1 MYALIFALSLQGGDN
16 IPAVEVIDDSGI
28 FNKGLEDKKSATFRK
43 SELSLAEA
51 KQKVIKNEDAF
62 VLYIPGNISNGG
74 TIEIFSQKKAGLSV
88 ISTIESQLNDQMR
101 TKLLADAGIDVLTLD
116 KIKPK
121 LYVVSKELTL
131 EGEKDSSSGAAMA
144 VGFAAAILIYMS
156 LFIYGIQVMRG
167 IIEEK
172 TSRIVEVVIS
182 SVKPFQLMMG
192 KIVGIGLVGLT
203 QFLLWITLSL
213 GLMTVASQIMF
224 KGKMD
229 QIKSEIPMNKQ
240 AAAVSIDGPGM
251 DIIKAIQTVDWTYIL
266 PIFIIFFLGG
276 YMLYS
281 ALFAAVGSAV
291 ENDTETLELIK
302 KLMGSNV
309 NQMKRVFKV
318 VNNKTQKIFD
328 KHMDKAEVKKRRLY
342 WHGSR
347 NENWFNILQT
357 GLLIRPSGAVHTGS
371 MFGDGIYFADK
382 AQKSIGYTSLRGSY
396 WAHGGDNKAFLAL
409 FDVHLGKQKEILH
422 HDSSCYKLSQ
432 KVMDAE
438 GYNSVFAKGGADLRN
453 NEFIIYRAEQCTIS
467 HLIEIGN

>member
-1 MYALIFALSLQGGDN
+1 MNKIILIIKREYFSRVKKKSFLVMTFLVPMLIIGMYALIFALSIQGGDN
-16 IPAVEVIDDSGI
+16 IPAVEIIDESGI
-28 FNKGLEDKKSATFRK
+28 FNKGLENKKSATFRK
-43 SELSLAEA
+43 SELSLVEA
-51 KQKVIKNEDAF
+51 KQKVIQNEDAF

-74 TIEIFSQKKAGLSV
+74 TIEMFSQKKAGISV

-101 TKLLADAGIDVLTLD
+101 TKMLADAGIDVLTLD

-121 LYVVSKELTL
+121 LSVVSKELTL

-229 QIKSEIPMNKQ
+229 QIKSEVPMNKQ

-291 ENDTETLELIK
+291 ESDTETQQFMLPITLPLLFTYI
-302 KLMGSNV
+302 MS
-309 NQMKRVFKV
+309 FSFI
-318 VNNKTQKIFD
+318 VNNPDSSLSFWLSIIPFTSPIA
-328 KHMDKAEVKKRRLY
+328 MMVRLPF
-342 WHGSR
+342 GVP
-347 NENWFNILQT
+347 NWE
-357 GLLIRPSGAVHTGS
+357 
-371 MFGDGIYFADK
+371 
-382 AQKSIGYTSLRGSY
+382 
-396 WAHGGDNKAFLAL
+396 LAL
-409 FDVHLGKQKEILH
+409 SIILIIAGFIFTTWLASRIYRVGILMYGKKVSFAELGKWFMYKE
-422 HDSSCYKLSQ
+422 
-432 KVMDAE
+432 
-438 GYNSVFAKGGADLRN
+438 
-453 NEFIIYRAEQCTIS
+453 
-467 HLIEIGN
+467 

>member
-1 MYALIFALSLQGGDN
+1 MSKIILIIKREYFSRVKKKSFLVMTFLVPILIIGMYALIFALSMQGGDN

-28 FNKGLEDKKSATFRK
+28 FNKGLENKKSATFRK

-62 VLYIPGNISNGG
+62 VLYIPGDISNGG
-74 TIEIFSQKKAGLSV
+74 TIEMFSQKKAGISV
-88 ISTIESQLNDQMR
+88 INTIESQLNDQMR
-101 TKLLADAGIDVLTLD
+101 TKLLADAGIDVLMLD

-121 LYVVSKELTL
+121 LSVVSKELTL

-203 QFLLWITLSL
+203 QFLLWITLSI
-213 GLMTVASQIMF
+213 GLMTVASQVMF

-229 QIKSEIPMNKQ
+229 QIKSEVPMNKQ
-240 AAAVSIDGPGM
+240 AAAVSTDGPGM
-251 DIIKAIQTVDWTYIL
+251 DIIKAVQTVDWTYIL

-291 ENDTETLELIK
+291 ESDTETQQFMLPITLPLLFTYI
-302 KLMGSNV
+302 MS
-309 NQMKRVFKV
+309 FSFI
-318 VNNKTQKIFD
+318 VNNPDSSLSFWLSIIPFTSPIA
-328 KHMDKAEVKKRRLY
+328 MMVRLPF
-342 WHGSR
+342 GVP
-347 NENWFNILQT
+347 NWELALSII
-357 GLLIRPSGAVHTGS
+357 LLIAGFIFTTWVASRIYRV
-371 MFGDGIYFADK
+371 GILMYGKKVSFAE
-382 AQKSIGYTSLRGSY
+382 
-396 WAHGGDNKAFLAL
+396 
-409 FDVHLGKQKEILH
+409 LGKWFMYKE
-422 HDSSCYKLSQ
+422 
-432 KVMDAE
+432 
-438 GYNSVFAKGGADLRN
+438 
-453 NEFIIYRAEQCTIS
+453 
-467 HLIEIGN
+467 

>member
-1 MYALIFALSLQGGDN
+1 MNKIILIIKREYFSRVKKKSFLVMTFLVPMLIIGMYALIFALSIQGGDN
-16 IPAVEVIDDSGI
+16 IPAVEIIDESGI
-28 FNKGLEDKKSATFRK
+28 FNKGLENKKSATFRK
-43 SELSLAEA
+43 SELSLVEA
-51 KQKVIKNEDAF
+51 KQKVIQNEDAF

-74 TIEIFSQKKAGLSV
+74 TIEMFSQKKAGISV

-101 TKLLADAGIDVLTLD
+101 TKMLADAGIDVLTLD

-121 LYVVSKELTL
+121 LSVVSKELTL

-229 QIKSEIPMNKQ
+229 QIKSEVPMNKQ

-291 ENDTETLELIK
+291 ESDTETQQFMLPITLPLLFTYI
-302 KLMGSNV
+302 MS
-309 NQMKRVFKV
+309 FSFI
-318 VNNKTQKIFD
+318 VNNPDSSLSFWLSIIPFTSPIA
-328 KHMDKAEVKKRRLY
+328 MMVRLPF
-342 WHGSR
+342 GVP
-347 NENWFNILQT
+347 NWELALSII
-357 GLLIRPSGAVHTGS
+357 LLIAGFIFTTWVASRIYRV
-371 MFGDGIYFADK
+371 GILMYGKKVSFAE
-382 AQKSIGYTSLRGSY
+382 
-396 WAHGGDNKAFLAL
+396 
-409 FDVHLGKQKEILH
+409 LGKWFMYKE
-422 HDSSCYKLSQ
+422 
-432 KVMDAE
+432 
-438 GYNSVFAKGGADLRN
+438 
-453 NEFIIYRAEQCTIS
+453 
-467 HLIEIGN
+467 